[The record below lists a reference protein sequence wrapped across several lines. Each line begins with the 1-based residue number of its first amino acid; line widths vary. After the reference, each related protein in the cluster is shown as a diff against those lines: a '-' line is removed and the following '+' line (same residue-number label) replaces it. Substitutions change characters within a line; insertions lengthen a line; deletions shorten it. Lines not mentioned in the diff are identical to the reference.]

1 MDRRR
6 LYPRTAAYL
15 PIPAV
20 SVVAV
25 LPASCTLIA
34 PHQRATSGGV
44 YVIEQLAQA
53 LASSIDV
60 NLAVRKE
67 PLRAI
72 EGVNVLQAPRLDAGE
87 LPDAEI
93 VIGGLAQPDP
103 ERVLELPPSKGAQL
117 FFFQGYGTPD
127 NPRVRQMLELRPR
140 VLAVSS
146 FLVERARG
154 HGCEAELIRP
164 GFERSIFH
172 PGPVGRERGPVVAM
186 MTHATDWK
194 ATEDGLSALAR
205 VRAAIPGVEL
215 KLFGGLEPDRIQI
228 PSTFLGR
235 LSRAQVGEL
244 LRETAVLVLPSWE
257 EGLGLPGIEALACGA
272 ALATTDTKGGRDY
285 ALHGETAL
293 VTPPRRPDLLADSVI
308 RLLREPELCVR
319 LAQRGQARVLA
330 TYPPWPEAAAHFE
343 HAIARLLSRT
353 RSTAPSTP

>member
-1 MDRRR
+1 M
-6 LYPRTAAYL
+6 
-15 PIPAV
+15 
-20 SVVAV
+20 
-25 LPASCTLIA
+25 
-34 PHQRATSGGV
+34 
-44 YVIEQLAQA
+44 EQLAHA
-53 LASSIDV
+53 LAGSIDV

-72 EGVNVLQAPRLDAGE
+72 ESVNVMHAPRLDAGE
-87 LPDAEI
+87 LPDAEV

-103 ERVLELPPSKGAQL
+103 ERVLGLPPSKGAQL
-117 FFFQGYGTPD
+117 FFLQGYGTPD
-127 NPRVRQMLELRPR
+127 NPRVRRMLELRPR

-172 PGPVGRERGPVVAM
+172 PGPVERERRPVVAM
-186 MTHATDWK
+186 MTHTIDWK

-215 KLFGGLEPDRIQI
+215 KLFGGFEPDRIS

-235 LSRAQVGEL
+235 LSRAQIGEL

-308 RLLREPELCVR
+308 RLLRDRELRLR
-319 LAQRGQARVLA
+319 LAQRGQAHVLA
-330 TYPPWPEAAAHFE
+330 TYPPWPEAAVHFGD
-343 HAIARLLSRT
+343 AVARLLSRA
-353 RSTAPSTP
+353 RSTARSAP